1 MGVTHERESPG
12 NIPPRAENDPKVDL
26 VPGSL
31 AQLESS
37 NADQDSALS
46 FQWFANG
53 RRYVARLPGLVA
65 RGLPSNAVMCGRMR
79 RRLSSRV
86 NGLGTKL
93 LKYNNFHIPFWSLY
107 EFWRSER
114 TGPQRR
120 LQRWFG

>member
-53 RRYVARLPGLVA
+53 RRYVARLPRLVA
-65 RGLPSNAVMCGRMR
+65 RGLPSNAVYVRPDAAEIKNA
-79 RRLSSRV
+79 RV

-93 LKYNNFHIPFWSLY
+93 LKYNNFHIPFWSL
-107 EFWRSER
+107 
-114 TGPQRR
+114 
-120 LQRWFG
+120 